1 MNEPIIYIE
10 PERLAKWKRNA
21 PLFWHE
27 ALDAF
32 ERQAIIQRGSASP
45 EYLREG
51 CARNLQML
59 INLYDMTCR
68 TERQRQKMRKGFRE
82 LTRNPVVNTINFGL
96 QQRLDEHAAWVA
108 RGMEEPDP
116 DEDRR

>member
-82 LTRNPVVNTINFGL
+82 LARNPVVNTINFGL
-96 QQRLDEHAAWVA
+96 QQRLDEHAMGCA
-108 RGMEEPDP
+108 RDG
-116 DEDRR
+116 RTRSR